1 MQQSTVL
8 GMNPLVKKRK
18 TVHTKNR
25 KKPTKV
31 VGKKRKETQKKR
43 KNQRKKTRE
52 EPKLSIGGK
61 AFKLGGTPAKV
72 SQFGN
77 AQIKGCLMMTPPV
90 PVPLDGLDEK
100 NFKVDKKDGRS
111 VPQLIKRLLDNLV
124 ENGTIEDYMD
134 FYHKFVGSVKSPRSR
149 ALYLVWTV
157 EGPGFD
163 PTVDIWPVPTS
174 SLKYFSLSK
183 DSTPSVLK
191 HHRGK
196 EIRDALLSVD
206 RLKHD
211 IKSFECIS
219 ERTMRKMSEID
230 VDPIPFFDLFHRGR
244 GESNNMNCSLPRIDA
259 RSVKGFSE
267 LTDENFKESST
278 AKSKDNAKPKA
289 TTKAK
294 PNAVVKSKLNP
305 VSTKKKTVP
314 SSIKNGSDDK
324 ARANAVNGHF
334 PSILGNFENSQG
346 KLMKRV
352 CKTEYMAP
360 IPFTGSSNED
370 IVRNIENNWE
380 DMFMLENGEDGN
392 AILERGVTLVL
403 NSRVDV
409 GSYPPFDLK
418 DGAPESR
425 CKDFIAGTNP
435 DIEGEGEFFED
446 GLEDEDKIELFKS
459 ILSATAIPAASYD
472 LSGEKKKDDY
482 WYRAQAK
489 DIISKSEVP
498 IELILS
504 SPHAL
509 MRFFEIQLKDKD
521 MTDMM
526 ANLYMQ
532 HKFVGMI
539 NSHISSH

>member
-1 MQQSTVL
+1 
-8 GMNPLVKKRK
+8 VKKK
-18 TVHTKNR
+18 

-31 VGKKRKETQKKR
+31 VGKKRKEPHKK
-43 KNQRKKTRE
+43 KGKYQRKKPRE
-52 EPKLSIGGK
+52 EPREKPKLSIGGK
-61 AFKLGGTPAKV
+61 AFKLGGPPQKV

-77 AQIKGCLMMTPPV
+77 AQIKGCLMVTPPV

-100 NFKVDKKDGRS
+100 NFKVDKKDGRN

-124 ENGTIEDYMD
+124 ENGTIEDYVD

-157 EGPGFD
+157 EGQGFD
-163 PTVDIWPVPTS
+163 PTVDIWPVPTP

-183 DSTPSVLK
+183 DSSPSVLK

-196 EIRDALLSVD
+196 EIREALLTND
-206 RLKHD
+206 RLKGEM
-211 IKSFECIS
+211 KSIEAIT
-219 ERTMRKMSEID
+219 ERTMNKVLEEKD
-230 VDPIPFFDLFHRGR
+230 KHGYVPFFDLFHRGE
-244 GESNNMNCSLPRIDA
+244 GVLLNCKLPCMDA
-259 RSVKGFSE
+259 RSAKGVSE
-267 LTDENFKESST
+267 LTEENFKESSP
-278 AKSKDNAKPKA
+278 AKSKPRAKPKA
-289 TTKAK
+289 KPKAVEK
-294 PNAVVKSKLNP
+294 PKATLAVR
-305 VSTKKKTVP
+305 KKKTTPP
-314 SSIKNGSDDK
+314 SIRRGSDDK

-334 PSILGNFENSQG
+334 PSILGNCENSQG

-352 CKTEYMAP
+352 CKTEYMIP
-360 IPFTGSSNED
+360 IPFTGSSNEE
-370 IVRNIENNWE
+370 IVRNVENNWE
-380 DMFMLENGEDGN
+380 DAFMLENGEDGN

-418 DGAPESR
+418 DGAPESL

-435 DIEGEGEFFED
+435 EIEGEGELFED
-446 GLEDEDKIELFKS
+446 RIEDEDRIELVKS
-459 ILSATAIPAASYD
+459 LLSAIAIPAASYD
-472 LSGEKKKDDY
+472 LSGGKQKDDS

-489 DIISKSEVP
+489 DSISKSEVP

-504 SPHAL
+504 SPDAL
-509 MRFFEIQLKDKD
+509 LRFFERQLKDKD

-539 NSHISSH
+539 NGHICAH